1 MFKKFSALNLFLL
14 GALSP
19 LARAPIVLKQV
30 PINHSKIKVTVPL
43 DIKQSLYHI
52 VSQLTADYFK
62 ASEQPNQIFSPLS
75 LWYALG
81 VLREGAS
88 GDTLEELNQ
97 LMNLSAAFDS
107 SKVVPHL
114 SASLNFME
122 ESIMTVEQEENG
134 ILLSNGLFFDQAYVN
149 NLRKI
154 YWKKAA
160 TIWNTETAA
169 VDFTKKLRT
178 EEIIRHWVSEKTNHF
193 IEDYKATFDS
203 SGTAILNIYNVLY
216 LKDHW
221 QKPFNPL
228 GDQVYNSPGGEV
240 LVPYM
245 GKVIED
251 AHYFDHEK
259 AQVVAFPSE
268 KGIKAWFLLPKDQL
282 KPIDLI
288 SHLDE
293 LLQDGDVS
301 SVNFQAPTLD
311 IEGDNISLKDLLQ
324 GKGYSKLFHEAQ
336 LDGMVQGLKVA
347 VSEIKQ
353 KTKLQMD
360 ELGFK
365 AAAITEIGIAMRS
378 MPTRDP
384 ISFLIHKPYLLVIEY
399 QSLPLFI
406 AQVTNPAR
414 DEDQV

>member
-1 MFKKFSALNLFLL
+1 MFKKFSALNLFLI

-19 LARAPIVLKQV
+19 FARAPIVLKQV
-30 PINHSKIKVTVPL
+30 PINHLKTKFTVPFHM
-43 DIKQSLYHI
+43 KQSLYHI
-52 VSQLTADYFK
+52 TSELTPDYLK

-88 GDTLEELNQ
+88 GDTLAELNQ
-97 LMNLSAAFDS
+97 LMSLSADFDS
-107 SKVVPHL
+107 SKVVPKL

-122 ESIMTVEQEENG
+122 ESIMTAKKEVNG
-134 ILLSNGLFFDQAYVN
+134 ILLSNGLFFDQAYAN
-149 NLRKI
+149 NLQKT

-160 TIWNTETAA
+160 TIWNTETAT
-169 VDFTKKLRT
+169 VDFTKKDRT

-193 IEDYKATFDS
+193 IEDYKASFDS

-216 LKDHW
+216 LKDQW
-221 QKPFNPL
+221 QNPFNPL
-228 GDQVYNSPGGEV
+228 GEQVFNTPNGEV

-245 GKVIED
+245 GQVIAD
-251 AHYFDHEK
+251 THYFDHEK

-268 KGIKAWFLLPKDQL
+268 KGIKAWFLLPKEQL

-288 SHLDE
+288 PHLAE
-293 LLQDGDVS
+293 LLQDGEVS
-301 SVNFQAPTLD
+301 SVHFQAPTLD

-324 GKGYSKLFHEAQ
+324 AKGYHKLFHEAE
-336 LDGMVQGLKVA
+336 LEGMVQGLKVA

-378 MPTRDP
+378 MPPRNPVD
-384 ISFLIHKPYLLVIEY
+384 FLIHKPYLLVIEY

-406 AQVTNPAR
+406 AQITNPSR
-414 DEDQV
+414 NKDQV